1 MLKKIT
7 PLFIKN
13 FLKRILN
20 FFNYSPWANIYYS
33 QNGEDIILKYLF
45 FKKKKGF
52 YVDVGAHHPER
63 FSNTHLLYKKG
74 WNGINIDA
82 IPGGMKLFNKLRPR
96 DINLEVGIGKK
107 DEIIDFYV
115 FNDPALNTFS
125 KELAEKTNN
134 SKNEFFLKKVVKV
147 KVKRLETVLKNYL
160 SENEIDVLNIDVEGL
175 DLDVLESNDWSK
187 YRPKFVLV
195 EILDYVFDDLAKS
208 PVVKFM
214 REKEYIIYSNQIN
227 TVFFKNNL
235 SRD

>member
-1 MLKKIT
+1 M
-7 PLFIKN
+7 
-13 FLKRILN
+13 
-20 FFNYSPWANIYYS
+20 
-33 QNGEDIILKYLF
+33 
-45 FKKKKGF
+45 
-52 YVDVGAHHPER
+52 
-63 FSNTHLLYKKG
+63 LYKKG

-214 REKEYIIYSNQIN
+214 REKEYIIYGIIRRSSSIN
-227 TVFFKNNL
+227 
-235 SRD
+235 SRSSRNRNFRCCCNSSCFMVIEKLHFRPLFSRHV